1 MLAFPF
7 REGKLRVGV
16 RAGIR
21 ALSLR
26 TLPLRDSAGLD
37 LSRGVTGLSPF
48 GTAHPGAGAPSPQP
62 LLDYHDALLYHVRRS
77 ESNLAMRRVH
87 FSLGASSAV
96 HAPNGS
102 NAHKNG
108 RKTVCSSPKASLES
122 PLCGACPRIEMHPMR
137 RSESQKRND
146 TRPCVTLSP

>member
-62 LLDYHDALLYHVRRS
+62 LLDYHNAPLYHVRRS
-77 ESNLAMRRVH
+77 ESNLAMRR
-87 FSLGASSAV
+87 
-96 HAPNGS
+96 
-102 NAHKNG
+102 
-108 RKTVCSSPKASLES
+108 
-122 PLCGACPRIEMHPMR
+122 
-137 RSESQKRND
+137 SESQERND
-146 TRPCVTLSP
+146 ARSLCHVVPLMVTEKTA